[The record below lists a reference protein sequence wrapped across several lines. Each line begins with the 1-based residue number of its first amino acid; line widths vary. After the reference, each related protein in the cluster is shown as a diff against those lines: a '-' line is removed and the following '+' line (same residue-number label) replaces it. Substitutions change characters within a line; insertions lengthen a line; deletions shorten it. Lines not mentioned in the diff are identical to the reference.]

1 MTSTP
6 HTAIP
11 STPRRELRRTRSG
24 AMLGGVCGGLAEYT
38 GIDTV
43 LWRAAFVGLTL
54 AGGAGV
60 VLYAVLWVLTPPA
73 PLAPGER
80 ARPVDLA
87 VERLSGRLGGDRA
100 SSSESSASWSA
111 QG

>member
-1 MTSTP
+1 MTSTQAPTP

-24 AMLGGVCGGLAEYT
+24 AMLGGVSGGLADYT
-38 GIDTV
+38 GVDTV

-54 AGGAGV
+54 AGGAGI
-60 VLYAVLWVLTPPA
+60 VLYAVLWVLTPPV
-73 PLAPGER
+73 PLAPGEQ

-87 VERLSGRLGGDRA
+87 VERLSGRLSGDRTG
-100 SSSESSASWSA
+100 SS